1 MISVVRSGQVCGDG
15 CFICTLSYRL
25 CMARSSL
32 FAKLVAFRIVNAC
45 LVQTFFQPDEFFQS
59 LEVAH
64 RIVFGYGW
72 ETWEWRADS
81 RLRSPLHAL
90 LFVPG
95 YAAVKWL
102 GLEETSA
109 PVSVQSRRHS

>member
-1 MISVVRSGQVCGDG
+1 MPK
-15 CFICTLSYRL
+15 
-25 CMARSSL
+25 SSL
-32 FAKLVAFRIVNAC
+32 FFKLVAFRILNAC

-72 ETWEWRADS
+72 QTWEWRDTAAI
-81 RLRSPLHAL
+81 RSPLHAL

-95 YAAVKWL
+95 YAIVKAI
-102 GLEETSA
+102 GLEDTYALVHPTPPSPSSKAESPVLDPGTKDTS
-109 PVSVQSRRHS
+109 RCDCGCD